1 MGGASE
7 HRYLQALDAD
17 LISALARAARRA
29 KKSPSALLREFVL
42 DGLQDAD
49 DYRAVLAFRK
59 KPGRTYSHAEVK
71 KRLGLAG

>member
-17 LISALARAARRA
+17 LINALARAARRA

-42 DGLQDAD
+42 DGLQEKD
-49 DYRAVLAFRK
+49 DYRAVLSFRK
-59 KPGRTYSHAEVK
+59 KHGRTYTHAEVK